1 MKPVAI
7 FRSSPIEGPGYL
19 SDFLDERGIPWQLIR
34 IDSGDEIPTRID
46 RFSGLVF
53 MGGPMSVNDDLPW
66 IDPAINL
73 IRDADRA
80 GLPVLGHCLG
90 GQLMSKAFGGSVS
103 RSDNKEFGWGEVTR
117 SDNDTAREWFG
128 DQAVIDVFHW
138 HGEFFTRPQ
147 GSVHLLSSRYCENQA
162 FSMGK
167 HLAMQC
173 HIEMTQEMVMKWSEL
188 GSGEEGGGVG
198 PPVQSSQAMRMDL
211 IKRVSTLNRTAQAV
225 YQKWILGLVP

>member
-46 RFSGLVF
+46 PFSGLVF

-90 GQLMSKAFGGSVS
+90 GQLMSKAFGGSVA

-128 DQAVIDVFHW
+128 DQSVIDVFHW

-147 GSVHLLSSRYCENQA
+147 GAVHLLSSRYCENQA

-173 HIEMTQEMVMKWSEL
+173 HIEMTQGMVMNWSEM
-188 GSGEEGGGVG
+188 GSGAEGGGVG
-198 PPVQSSQAMRMDL
+198 PPVQSSQAMRTDL
-211 IKRVSTLNRTAQAV
+211 IKRISTLNRTAQGV
-225 YQKWILGLVP
+225 YQKWILGLAP

>member
-46 RFSGLVF
+46 PFSGLVF
-53 MGGPMSVNDDLPW
+53 MGGAMSVNDDLPW
-66 IDPAINL
+66 IDSAINL

-90 GQLMSKAFGGSVS
+90 GQLMSKAFGGSVA
-103 RSDNKEFGWGEVTR
+103 RSDTKEFGWGEVTR

-147 GSVHLLSSRYCENQA
+147 GSVHLLSRRYCENQA
-162 FSMGK
+162 FSMGN

-173 HIEMTQEMVMKWSEL
+173 HIEMTQEMVMKWSEM
-188 GSGEEGGGVG
+188 GSGEEGGGVD
-198 PPVQSSQAMRMDL
+198 PPVQSSQAMRTDL

>member
-173 HIEMTQEMVMKWSEL
+173 HIEMTQEMVMKWSEM
-188 GSGEEGGGVG
+188 GCGEEGGGVG

>member
-46 RFSGLVF
+46 PFSGLVF

-90 GQLMSKAFGGSVS
+90 GQLMSKAFGGSVA
-103 RSDNKEFGWGEVTR
+103 RSDSKEFGWGEVTR

-128 DQAVIDVFHW
+128 DQSVIDVFHW

-162 FSMGK
+162 FSMGN

-173 HIEMTQEMVMKWSEL
+173 HIEMTQEMVMNWSEM

>member
-128 DQAVIDVFHW
+128 DQSVIDVFHW

-173 HIEMTQEMVMKWSEL
+173 HIEMTQEMVMKWSEM
-188 GSGEEGGGVG
+188 GSGEEGGGIG
-198 PPVQSSQAMRMDL
+198 PPVQSSQAMCQDL
-211 IKRVSTLNRTAQAV
+211 IKRVSTLNRTAQGV
-225 YQKWILGLVP
+225 YQKWILGLAL

>member
-19 SDFLDERGIPWQLIR
+19 SDFLDEKGIPWQLIR
-34 IDSGDEIPTRID
+34 IDSGDEIPTCID
-46 RFSGLVF
+46 PFSGLVF

-90 GQLMSKAFGGSVS
+90 GQLMSKAFGGSVA
-103 RSDNKEFGWGEVTR
+103 RSDSKEFGWGEVTR

-173 HIEMTQEMVMKWSEL
+173 HIEMTQEMVMKWSEM

>member
-66 IDPAINL
+66 IDSAINL

-173 HIEMTQEMVMKWSEL
+173 HIEMTQEMVMKWSEM

>member
-46 RFSGLVF
+46 SFSGLVF

-66 IDPAINL
+66 IDPAIKL
-73 IRDADRA
+73 IRDANRA
-80 GLPVLGHCLG
+80 GLPVMGHCLG
-90 GQLMSKAFGGSVS
+90 GQLMSKAFGGSVA

-128 DQAVIDVFHW
+128 DRSVIDVFHW

-147 GSVHLLSSRYCENQA
+147 GAVHLLSSRYCENQA
-162 FSMGK
+162 FSMGN

-173 HIEMTQEMVMKWSEL
+173 HIEMTQEMVMKWSEM
-188 GSGEEGGGVG
+188 GSGEELDGIG
-198 PPVQSSQAMRMDL
+198 PPVQSSQAMRQDL
-211 IKRVSTLNRTAQAV
+211 ISRVSTLNRTAQGV
-225 YQKWILGLVP
+225 YQKWISGLVL

>member
-173 HIEMTQEMVMKWSEL
+173 HIEMTQEMVMKWSEM

>member
-19 SDFLDERGIPWQLIR
+19 SDCLDERGIPWQLIR

-173 HIEMTQEMVMKWSEL
+173 HIEMTQEMVMKWSEM

-225 YQKWILGLVP
+225 YQKWITGLAL